1 MTEQTES
8 TNTMKRGAPL
18 AKTPQKQTNEV
29 KGVEFKQ
36 FSLEGKRSLLLPAV
50 NPL

>member
-1 MTEQTES
+1 MTEQIES
-8 TNTMKRGAPL
+8 TNTMTRGPPL
-18 AKTPQKQTNEV
+18 AKTQQKQTNEV

-36 FSLEGKRSLLLPAV
+36 FSLGGKRSPLLSAA